1 VRFAHAL
8 RRFSAESTKSRCVFD
23 LAGKRQ
29 QIEALEEESLA
40 PDFYADRSH
49 AQRQMQLLSRLRDE
63 VTLWEGLGT
72 RLAELHELATLLE
85 EDSDP
90 RLDQEI
96 TRAVEDIES
105 TLERQRFLLMLSG
118 EHDAKSALVSIHAG
132 NGGTDAQD
140 WVQMLQRAYMRW
152 AEAHGYSVD
161 VLDVTPGEE
170 AGIKSTTFS
179 VTGPYAYG
187 YLRGEA
193 GAHRLIRLSP
203 YDSSHRR
210 QTSFAKVEVMPDIG
224 DEPIEITIRPEDL
237 EVDTF
242 RSTGKGGQ
250 HLNKTDSAV
259 RMRHKP
265 TGIVVTC
272 QNERSQ
278 IQNREV
284 ALRVLKARLYEL
296 QLEER
301 EREQARLKGAHVEAD
316 FGNQI
321 RTVTLHP
328 YNLVKDHR
336 TGAEQGDTTAYLNG
350 EMDRF
355 IEANLEARANES
367 YASSAVAQ
375 AQSS

>member
-1 VRFAHAL
+1 V
-8 RRFSAESTKSRCVFD
+8 
-23 LAGKRQ
+23 AGKRQ
-29 QIEALEEESLA
+29 QIEALERESLA
-40 PDFYADRSH
+40 PDFFADRSR
-49 AQRQMQLLSRLRDE
+49 AQQQMQLLSRLRDE
-63 VTLWEGLGT
+63 VTLWQ
-72 RLAELHELATLLE
+72 RLDARLTELHELADFLE
-85 EDSDP
+85 DEPDGPLED
-90 RLDQEI
+90 EVEH
-96 TRAVEDIES
+96 AVTDVEA
-105 TLERQRFLLMLSG
+105 TLERQRVLLMLGG

-140 WVQMLQRAYMRW
+140 WVQILQRAYMRW
-152 AEAHGYSVD
+152 AEARGYKVEL
-161 VLDVTPGEE
+161 LDITPGEE

-179 VTGPYAYG
+179 VAGPYAYG

-203 YDSSHRR
+203 FDAAHRR

-224 DEPIEITIRPEDL
+224 DDPIEIVIRPEDL

-250 HLNKTDSAV
+250 HINKTDSAV

-265 TGIVVTC
+265 TGLVVTC

-278 IQNREV
+278 IQNREL

-301 EREQARLKGAHVEAD
+301 EKEQARLKGAHVEAD
-316 FGNQI
+316 FGSQI

-336 TGAEQGDTTAYLNG
+336 TGAEQGDTNAYLNG
-350 EMDRF
+350 EMNRF
-355 IEANLEARANES
+355 IEANLEARANETW
-367 YASSAVAQ
+367 AAEAP
-375 AQSS
+375 ARP

>member
-1 VRFAHAL
+1 
-8 RRFSAESTKSRCVFD
+8 
-23 LAGKRQ
+23 
-29 QIEALEEESLA
+29 
-40 PDFYADRSH
+40 
-49 AQRQMQLLSRLRDE
+49 MQLLSRLRTE
-63 VTLWEGLGT
+63 ISTWEAMQT
-72 RLAELHELATLLE
+72 RLAELHELAEMLE
-85 EDSDP
+85 DTRDEA
-90 RLDQEI
+90 LDAE
-96 TRAVEDIES
+96 VEAALAQVEEA
-105 TLERQRFLLMLSG
+105 LERQRFLLLLNG

-152 AEAHGYSVD
+152 AEAHGYTVEL
-161 VLDVTPGEE
+161 LDETPGEE

-179 VTGPYAYG
+179 VNGPYAYG

-203 YDSSHRR
+203 FDAAHRR

-224 DEPIEITIRPEDL
+224 DEPVEITIRPEDI

-242 RSTGKGGQ
+242 RATGKGGQ
-250 HLNKTDSAV
+250 HINKTDSAV

-284 ALRVLKARLYEL
+284 ALRVLKSRLYEL
-296 QLEER
+296 QIEER
-301 EREQARLKGAHVEAD
+301 EREAARLKGAHVEAD

-321 RTVTLHP
+321 RTVTIHP

-336 TGAEQGDTTAYLNG
+336 TGAEQGDTAGYLNG
-350 EMDRF
+350 ELDRF
-355 IEANLEARANES
+355 IQANLTARAGE
-367 YASSAVAQ
+367 AAAV
-375 AQSS
+375 

>member
-1 VRFAHAL
+1 M
-8 RRFSAESTKSRCVFD
+8 
-23 LAGKRQ
+23 AGKKQ
-29 QIEALEEESLA
+29 QIDAIEQESLS
-40 PDFYADRSH
+40 PDFYSDRAH
-49 AQRQMQLLSRLRDE
+49 AQSRMQLLSRLRNDVE
-63 VTLWEGLGT
+63 TWESLHA
-72 RLAELHELATLLE
+72 RLVDLRELAEMLDAEPDETLASDVDTALQEVETELA
-85 EDSDP
+85 
-90 RLDQEI
+90 
-96 TRAVEDIES
+96 
-105 TLERQRFLLMLSG
+105 RQRFLLLLNG
-118 EHDAKSALVSIHAG
+118 EHDAKSAIISIHAG

-140 WVQMLQRAYMRW
+140 WVETLQRAYMRW
-152 AEAHGYSVD
+152 AESHGYSVEL
-161 VLDVTPGEE
+161 LDVTPGEE

-203 YDSSHRR
+203 FDAAHRR

-224 DEPIEITIRPEDL
+224 DEPVEITIRPEDL

-250 HLNKTDSAV
+250 HINKTDSAV

-265 TGIVVTC
+265 TGLVVTC

-278 IQNREV
+278 IQNREL
-284 ALRVLKARLYEL
+284 ALRVLKSRLYEL

-301 EREQARLKGAHVEAD
+301 EREAARLKGAHVEAD

-321 RTVTLHP
+321 RTVTIHP

-336 TGAEQGDTTAYLNG
+336 TGAEQGDTASYLNG

-355 IEANLEARANES
+355 IQANLTARAGEA
-367 YASSAVAQ
+367 ASV
-375 AQSS
+375 

>member
-1 VRFAHAL
+1 
-8 RRFSAESTKSRCVFD
+8 
-23 LAGKRQ
+23 
-29 QIEALEEESLA
+29 
-40 PDFYADRSH
+40 
-49 AQRQMQLLSRLRDE
+49 MQLLSRLRTE
-63 VTLWEGLGT
+63 ISTWEAMQA
-72 RLAELHELATLLE
+72 RLAELHELAEMLE
-85 EDSDP
+85 DTRDED
-90 RLDQEI
+90 LTAE
-96 TRAVEDIES
+96 VEAALAQVEEA
-105 TLERQRFLLMLSG
+105 LERQRFLLLLNG

-152 AEAHGYSVD
+152 AEAHGYTVEL
-161 VLDVTPGEE
+161 LDETPGEE

-179 VTGPYAYG
+179 VNGPYAYG

-203 YDSSHRR
+203 FDAAHRR

-224 DEPIEITIRPEDL
+224 DEPVEITIRPEDI

-242 RSTGKGGQ
+242 RATGKGGQ
-250 HLNKTDSAV
+250 HINKTDSAV

-284 ALRVLKARLYEL
+284 ALRVLKSRLYEL
-296 QLEER
+296 QIEER
-301 EREQARLKGAHVEAD
+301 EREAARLKGAHVEAD

-321 RTVTLHP
+321 RTVTIHP

-336 TGAEQGDTTAYLNG
+336 TGAEQGDTAGYLNG
-350 EMDRF
+350 ELDRF
-355 IEANLEARANES
+355 IQANLTARAGE
-367 YASSAVAQ
+367 AAAV
-375 AQSS
+375 

>member
-1 VRFAHAL
+1 M
-8 RRFSAESTKSRCVFD
+8 
-23 LAGKRQ
+23 Q
-29 QIEALEEESLA
+29 Q
-40 PDFYADRSH
+40 
-49 AQRQMQLLSRLRDE
+49 LSRLREE
-63 VTLWEGLGT
+63 VVTWDTLQT
-72 RLAELHELATLLE
+72 RLGELHELAEMLE
-85 EDSDP
+85 E
-90 RLDQEI
+90 
-96 TRAVEDIES
+96 AEDAALEAELQVAIEQINAD
-105 TLERQRFLLMLSG
+105 LERHRFRLLLNG
-118 EHDAKSALVSIHAG
+118 EHDQKSAIVSIHAG

-140 WVQMLQRAYMRW
+140 WVQMLQRMYMRW
-152 AEAHGYSVD
+152 AESHNYSVEL
-161 VLDVTPGEE
+161 LDESPGEE

-203 YDSSHRR
+203 FDAAHRR

-278 IQNREV
+278 IQNREL
-284 ALRVLKARLYEL
+284 ALRVLKARIYEME
-296 QLEER
+296 LEQR

-321 RTVTLHP
+321 RTVTIHP
-328 YNLVKDHR
+328 YNLIKDHR
-336 TGAEQGDTTAYLNG
+336 TGAEQGDTGSYLNG
-350 EMDRF
+350 EVDRF
-355 IEANLEARANES
+355 IEANLTARAGE
-367 YASSAVAQ
+367 AAAV
-375 AQSS
+375 

>member
-1 VRFAHAL
+1 
-8 RRFSAESTKSRCVFD
+8 
-23 LAGKRQ
+23 LAGKQ
-29 QIEALEEESLA
+29 QQLAAIEEESLA
-40 PDFYADRSH
+40 PDFYADRAH
-49 AQRQMQLLSRLRDE
+49 AQRQMQTLARLRDE
-63 VTLWEGLGT
+63 VTLWQSLET
-72 RLAELHELATLLE
+72 RLAELHELAALLE
-85 EDSDP
+85 DEPDP
-90 RLDQEI
+90 QIAAEVTQAAEEI
-96 TRAVEDIES
+96 EAE
-105 TLERQRFLLMLSG
+105 LERQRFRLLLSG

-140 WVQMLQRAYMRW
+140 WVQILQRAYMRW
-152 AEAHGYSVD
+152 ADAHGFKVEL
-161 VLDVTPGEE
+161 LDEMPGEE

-203 YDSSHRR
+203 FDAAHRR

-224 DEPIEITIRPEDL
+224 DEPIEISIRPEDL

-259 RMRHKP
+259 RIRHKP

-284 ALRVLKARLYEL
+284 ALRVLKSRLYEL
-296 QLEER
+296 ELEQR
-301 EREQARLKGAHVEAD
+301 EREAARIKGAHVEAD

-321 RTVTLHP
+321 RTVTIHP
-328 YNLVKDHR
+328 YTLVKDHR
-336 TGAEQGDTTAYLNG
+336 TGAETGDTTGYLNG
-350 EMDRF
+350 DLDRF
-355 IEANLEARANES
+355 IQATLTARAGET
-367 YASSAVAQ
+367 
-375 AQSS
+375 

>member
-1 VRFAHAL
+1 
-8 RRFSAESTKSRCVFD
+8 
-23 LAGKRQ
+23 
-29 QIEALEEESLA
+29 
-40 PDFYADRSH
+40 
-49 AQRQMQLLSRLRDE
+49 MQLLSRLRTE
-63 VTLWEGLGT
+63 ISTWEAMQT
-72 RLAELHELATLLE
+72 RLAELHELAEMMEDARDEALNAEVEAALAQVE
-85 EDSDP
+85 E
-90 RLDQEI
+90 
-96 TRAVEDIES
+96 
-105 TLERQRFLLMLSG
+105 TLERQRFLLLLNG

-152 AEAHGYSVD
+152 AEAHGYTVEL
-161 VLDVTPGEE
+161 LDETPGEE

-179 VTGPYAYG
+179 VNGPYAYG

-203 YDSSHRR
+203 FDAAHRR

-224 DEPIEITIRPEDL
+224 DEPVEITIRPEDI

-242 RSTGKGGQ
+242 RATGKGGQ
-250 HLNKTDSAV
+250 HINKTDSAV

-284 ALRVLKARLYEL
+284 ALRVLKSRLYEL
-296 QLEER
+296 QIEER
-301 EREQARLKGAHVEAD
+301 EREAARLKGAHVEAD

-321 RTVTLHP
+321 RTVTIHP

-336 TGAEQGDTTAYLNG
+336 TGAEQGDTAGYLNG
-350 EMDRF
+350 ELDRF
-355 IEANLEARANES
+355 IQANLTARAGE
-367 YASSAVAQ
+367 AAAV
-375 AQSS
+375 

>member
-1 VRFAHAL
+1 VRFAPAL
-8 RRFSAESTKSRCVFD
+8 RRSSAVFTKSRCVFD
-23 LAGKRQ
+23 LAGKQ
-29 QIEALEEESLA
+29 NQLEALEEESLA
-40 PDFYADRSH
+40 PNFYADRSH

-63 VTLWEGLGT
+63 VTLWRGLDA
-72 RLAELHELATLLE
+72 RLGELHELAVLLE
-85 EDSDP
+85 DDADE
-90 RLDQEI
+90 RLEEEI
-96 TRAVEDIES
+96 ARAVAEVEA

-152 AEAHGYSVD
+152 ADKHGYKVE
-161 VLDVTPGEE
+161 VLDVMPGEE

-179 VTGPYAYG
+179 VAGPYAYG

-203 YDSSHRR
+203 FDAAHRR
-210 QTSFAKVEVMPDIG
+210 QTSFAKVEIMPDVG
-224 DEPIEITIRPEDL
+224 DEPIAIVIRPEDL
-237 EVDTF
+237 EIDTF

-265 TGIVVTC
+265 TGVVVTC

-278 IQNREV
+278 IQNREL
-284 ALRVLKARLYEL
+284 ALRVLKSRLYEL

-316 FGNQI
+316 FGSQI

-328 YNLVKDHR
+328 YTLVKDHR
-336 TGAEQGDTTAYLNG
+336 TGAEQGDTIAYLDG

-355 IEANLEARANES
+355 IDANLEARANEKWLAEAPAKS
-367 YASSAVAQ
+367 
-375 AQSS
+375 

>member
-1 VRFAHAL
+1 VRFAPPL
-8 RRFSAESTKSRCVFD
+8 KPSSAAFTKSWCVFD
-23 LAGKRQ
+23 LAGKQ
-29 QIEALEEESLA
+29 KQLETLEEESLA
-40 PDFYADRSH
+40 PDFYADRSR

-63 VTLWEGLGT
+63 VNLWQGLET
-72 RLAELHELATLLE
+72 HLTELHELAVLLE
-85 EDSDP
+85 DDP
-90 RLDQEI
+90 DDALEAEVA
-96 TRAVEDIES
+96 RAVADAEA

-118 EHDAKSALVSIHAG
+118 EHDAKPALVSIHAG

-152 AEAHGYSVD
+152 ADGRGYKVE
-161 VLDVTPGEE
+161 VLDVMPGEE

-203 YDSSHRR
+203 FDAAHRR
-210 QTSFAKVEVMPDIG
+210 QTSFAKVEVMPDVG
-224 DEPIEITIRPEDL
+224 DEPISIVIRPEDL

-265 TGIVVTC
+265 TGLVVTC

-278 IQNREV
+278 IQNREL
-284 ALRVLKARLYEL
+284 ALRVLKSRLYEL

-316 FGNQI
+316 FGSQI

-328 YNLVKDHR
+328 YTLVKDHR
-336 TGAEQGDTTAYLNG
+336 TGAEQGDTAAYLNG

-355 IEANLEARANES
+355 IEANLEARANETW
-367 YASSAVAQ
+367 AVAE
-375 AQSS
+375 APAKG

>member
-1 VRFAHAL
+1 L
-8 RRFSAESTKSRCVFD
+8 D
-23 LAGKRQ
+23 GKQ
-29 QIEALEEESLA
+29 HQIETLEEESLT

-63 VTLWEGLGT
+63 VGLWQGLAT
-72 RLAELHELATLLE
+72 RLAELHELATL
-85 EDSDP
+85 
-90 RLDQEI
+90 
-96 TRAVEDIES
+96 VEDEPDPDLEREIAES
-105 TLERQRFLLMLSG
+105 VAEVEATLERQRFLLMLSG
-118 EHDAKSALVSIHAG
+118 EHDAKSAIVSIHAG

-140 WVQMLQRAYMRW
+140 WVQMLQRAYIRW
-152 AEAHGYSVD
+152 AEAHGYSVEM
-161 VLDVTPGEE
+161 LDEMPGEE

-203 YDSSHRR
+203 FDASHRR

-224 DEPIEITIRPEDL
+224 DEPIAIVIRPEDI

-265 TGIVVTC
+265 TGLVVTC

-296 QLEER
+296 QLKER
-301 EREQARLKGAHVEAD
+301 EAEQARLKGAHVEAD

-336 TGAEQGDTTAYLNG
+336 TGAEQGDTTTYLNG

-355 IEANLEARANES
+355 IQANLEARANES
-367 YASSAVAQ
+367 YAVSAVGGA
-375 AQSS
+375 

>member
-1 VRFAHAL
+1 M
-8 RRFSAESTKSRCVFD
+8 KSRCVFD

-29 QIEALEEESLA
+29 HVEALEEESLA
-40 PDFYADRSH
+40 PDFYADRLH
-49 AQRQMQLLSRLRDE
+49 AQRQMQLLSRMRDE
-63 VTLWEGLGT
+63 VALWEGLEV
-72 RLAELHELATLLE
+72 RLKELHELAVLLE
-85 EDSDP
+85 DESDAD
-90 RLDQEI
+90 LEEEVE
-96 TRAVEDIES
+96 RAVAEVER
-105 TLERQRFLLMLSG
+105 TLDRQRFLLMLSG

-140 WVQMLQRAYMRW
+140 WVQILQRAYMRW
-152 AEAHGYSVD
+152 AEAHGFAVE
-161 VLDVTPGEE
+161 VLDVMPGEE

-179 VTGPYAYG
+179 VSGQYAYG

-203 YDSSHRR
+203 FDAAHRR

-224 DEPIEITIRPEDL
+224 DEPIEIVIRPEDL
-237 EVDTF
+237 EIDTF

-265 TGIVVTC
+265 TGLVVTC

-278 IQNREV
+278 IQNREL
-284 ALRVLKARLYEL
+284 ALRVLKARLYERQL
-296 QLEER
+296 QER
-301 EREQARLKGAHVEAD
+301 ETEQARLKGAHVEAD

-328 YNLVKDHR
+328 YTLVKDHR
-336 TGAEQGDTTAYLNG
+336 TGAEQGDTVAYLNG
-350 EMDRF
+350 ELDRF

-367 YASSAVAQ
+367 YATPAATQ
-375 AQSS
+375 A

>member
-1 VRFAHAL
+1 
-8 RRFSAESTKSRCVFD
+8 
-23 LAGKRQ
+23 
-29 QIEALEEESLA
+29 
-40 PDFYADRSH
+40 
-49 AQRQMQLLSRLRDE
+49 MQLLSRLRTE
-63 VTLWEGLGT
+63 ISTWEAMQT
-72 RLAELHELATLLE
+72 RLAELHELAEMLE
-85 EDSDP
+85 DARDEA
-90 RLDQEI
+90 LNAE
-96 TRAVEDIES
+96 VEAALAQVEAA
-105 TLERQRFLLMLSG
+105 LERQRFLLLLNG

-152 AEAHGYSVD
+152 AEAHGYTVEL
-161 VLDVTPGEE
+161 LDETPGEE

-179 VTGPYAYG
+179 VNGPYAYG

-203 YDSSHRR
+203 FDAAHRR
-210 QTSFAKVEVMPDIG
+210 QTSFAKVEGMPDIG
-224 DEPIEITIRPEDL
+224 DEPVEITIRPEDI

-242 RSTGKGGQ
+242 RATGKGGQ
-250 HLNKTDSAV
+250 HINKTDSAV

-284 ALRVLKARLYEL
+284 ALRVLKSRLYEL
-296 QLEER
+296 QIEER
-301 EREQARLKGAHVEAD
+301 EREAARLKGAHVEAD

-321 RTVTLHP
+321 RTVTIHP

-336 TGAEQGDTTAYLNG
+336 TGAEQGDTAGYLNG
-350 EMDRF
+350 ELDRF
-355 IEANLEARANES
+355 IQANLTARAGE
-367 YASSAVAQ
+367 AAAV
-375 AQSS
+375 

>member
-1 VRFAHAL
+1 M
-8 RRFSAESTKSRCVFD
+8 KSRCIFD
-23 LAGKRQ
+23 LAGKNHEIAR
-29 QIEALEEESLA
+29 IEEAALA
-40 PDFYADRSH
+40 PDFYADRAN
-49 AQRQMQLLSRLRDE
+49 AQRQMQTLARLRDD
-63 VTLWEGLGT
+63 VTTWETLQR
-72 RLAELHELATLLE
+72 RLADLFELAEMLDVEPDAQLE
-85 EDSDP
+85 AEVASEVA
-90 RLDQEI
+90 Q
-96 TRAVEDIES
+96 IEEE
-105 TLERQRFLLMLSG
+105 LERQRFKLLLNG

-140 WVQMLQRAYMRW
+140 WVQMLQRAYIRW
-152 AEAHGYSVD
+152 AEQHGYKVEL
-161 VLDVTPGEE
+161 LDETPGEE

-179 VTGPYAYG
+179 VSGPYAYG

-203 YDSSHRR
+203 FDAAHRR

-224 DEPIEITIRPEDL
+224 DEPIEIVIRPEDI
-237 EVDTF
+237 EVDTY

-250 HLNKTDSAV
+250 HINKTDSAV

-284 ALRVLKARLYEL
+284 ALRVLKSRLYEL

-301 EREQARLKGAHVEAD
+301 EREAARLKGQHVEAD

-321 RTVTLHP
+321 RTVTIHP
-328 YNLVKDHR
+328 YSLVKDHR
-336 TGAEQGDTTAYLNG
+336 TGAETGDTTGYLNG
-350 EMDRF
+350 DLDRF
-355 IEANLEARANES
+355 IQANLTARAGEE
-367 YASSAVAQ
+367 AKV
-375 AQSS
+375 

>member
-1 VRFAHAL
+1 VIFARTSKRYSGAC
-8 RRFSAESTKSRCVFD
+8 TKLRCVFD
-23 LAGKRQ
+23 LDGKQ
-29 QIEALEEESLA
+29 HQIEALEEESLS

-63 VTLWEGLGT
+63 VGLWQGLTT
-72 RLAELHELATLLE
+72 RLAELHELATL
-85 EDSDP
+85 
-90 RLDQEI
+90 
-96 TRAVEDIES
+96 VEDEPDPDLEREIAEAVAEVEA

-118 EHDAKSALVSIHAG
+118 EHDAKSAIVSIHAG

-140 WVQMLQRAYMRW
+140 WVQMLQRAYIRW
-152 AEAHGYSVD
+152 AEAHGYSVEM
-161 VLDVTPGEE
+161 LDEMPGEE

-203 YDSSHRR
+203 FDASHRR

-224 DEPIEITIRPEDL
+224 DEPIEIVIRPEDL

-265 TGIVVTC
+265 TGLVVTC

-296 QLEER
+296 QLKER
-301 EREQARLKGAHVEAD
+301 EAEQARLKGAHVEAD

-355 IEANLEARANES
+355 IQANLEARANES
-367 YASSAVAQ
+367 YATSTVGGA
-375 AQSS
+375 

>member
-1 VRFAHAL
+1 
-8 RRFSAESTKSRCVFD
+8 
-23 LAGKRQ
+23 
-29 QIEALEEESLA
+29 
-40 PDFYADRSH
+40 
-49 AQRQMQLLSRLRDE
+49 MQLLSRLRDE
-63 VTLWEGLGT
+63 VALWEQLSARLT
-72 RLAELHELATLLE
+72 ELDELAELIESEPDSDLQREVTAALDDIDATL
-85 EDSDP
+85 D
-90 RLDQEI
+90 
-96 TRAVEDIES
+96 
-105 TLERQRFLLMLSG
+105 RQRFLLMLSG
-118 EHDAKSALVSIHAG
+118 EHDTKSALVSIHAG

-140 WVQMLQRAYMRW
+140 WVQTLQRAYMRW
-152 AEAHGYSVD
+152 AEAHGYAVD
-161 VLDVTPGEE
+161 LLDSTPGEE

-203 YDSSHRR
+203 FDASHRR
-210 QTSFAKVEVMPDIG
+210 QTSFAKVEVMPDVG
-224 DEPIEITIRPEDL
+224 DEPIDIVIRPEDL

-250 HLNKTDSAV
+250 HINKTDSAV

-265 TGIVVTC
+265 TGLVVTC

-278 IQNREV
+278 IQNREM
-284 ALRVLKARLYEL
+284 ALRVLKSRLYEL
-296 QLEER
+296 ELKAR
-301 EREQARLKGAHVEAD
+301 ESEQARLKGVHVEAD

-355 IEANLEARANES
+355 IEANLRARANET
-367 YASSAVAQ
+367 YAASAMAGK
-375 AQSS
+375 

>member
-1 VRFAHAL
+1 
-8 RRFSAESTKSRCVFD
+8 
-23 LAGKRQ
+23 
-29 QIEALEEESLA
+29 
-40 PDFYADRSH
+40 
-49 AQRQMQLLSRLRDE
+49 MQLLSRLRTE
-63 VTLWEGLGT
+63 ISTWEAMQT
-72 RLAELHELATLLE
+72 RLAELHELAEMLE
-85 EDSDP
+85 G
-90 RLDQEI
+90 
-96 TRAVEDIES
+96 TRDEALAAEVEAALAQVEE
-105 TLERQRFLLMLSG
+105 TLERQRFLLLLNG
-118 EHDAKSALVSIHAG
+118 EHDARSALVSIHAG

-152 AEAHGYSVD
+152 AEAHGYTVEL
-161 VLDVTPGEE
+161 LDETPGEE

-179 VTGPYAYG
+179 VNGPYAYG

-203 YDSSHRR
+203 FDAAHRR

-224 DEPIEITIRPEDL
+224 DEPVEITIRPEDI

-242 RSTGKGGQ
+242 RATGKGGQ
-250 HLNKTDSAV
+250 HINKTDSAV

-284 ALRVLKARLYEL
+284 ALRVLKSRLYEL
-296 QLEER
+296 QIEER
-301 EREQARLKGAHVEAD
+301 EREAARLKGAHVEAD

-321 RTVTLHP
+321 RTVTIHP

-336 TGAEQGDTTAYLNG
+336 TGAEQGDTASYLNG
-350 EMDRF
+350 ELDRF
-355 IEANLEARANES
+355 IQANLTARAGE
-367 YASSAVAQ
+367 AAAV
-375 AQSS
+375 

>member
-1 VRFAHAL
+1 
-8 RRFSAESTKSRCVFD
+8 
-23 LAGKRQ
+23 
-29 QIEALEEESLA
+29 
-40 PDFYADRSH
+40 
-49 AQRQMQLLSRLRDE
+49 MQTLSRLRDE
-63 VTLWEGLGT
+63 VTTWESLVA
-72 RLAELHELATLLE
+72 RLAEMHELATILE

-90 RLDQEI
+90 QLDAELSAQI
-96 TRAVEDIES
+96 TEVEAE
-105 TLERQRFLLMLSG
+105 LERQRFRLLLRG
-118 EHDAKSALVSIHAG
+118 EHDAKSAIVSIHAG

-140 WVQMLQRAYMRW
+140 WVEMLQRAYLRW
-152 AEAHGYSVD
+152 AEAHGYKVEL
-161 VLDVTPGEE
+161 LDESPGEE

-203 YDSSHRR
+203 FDAAHRR

-237 EVDTF
+237 ETDTF

-259 RMRHKP
+259 RIRHKP

-278 IQNREV
+278 IQNREL
-284 ALRVLKARLYEL
+284 AMRVLKARLYEL
-296 QLEER
+296 ELEER

-321 RTVTLHP
+321 RTVTIHP

-336 TGAEQGDTTAYLNG
+336 TGAETGDTQGYLNG
-350 EMDRF
+350 GLDHF
-355 IEANLEARANES
+355 IQANLTARAGE
-367 YASSAVAQ
+367 ALALA
-375 AQSS
+375 

>member
-1 VRFAHAL
+1 MSEIRTRIEALQRRVYEITVRL
-8 RRFSAESTKSRCVFD
+8 D
-23 LAGKRQ
+23 LAGKQ
-29 QIEALEEESLA
+29 SQIETLEEASLA
-40 PDFYADRSH
+40 PDFYADRSSS
-49 AQRQMQLLSRLRDE
+49 QSQMRLLSRLRDE
-63 VTLWEGLGT
+63 VTLWNGLTT
-72 RLAELHELATLLE
+72 RLAELHELAIFLDDE
-85 EDSDP
+85 PDP
-90 RLDQEI
+90 DLSQEVE
-96 TRAVEDIES
+96 TAVVEVEATI
-105 TLERQRFLLMLSG
+105 ERQRFLLMLSG

-140 WVQMLQRAYMRW
+140 WVQILQRAYMRW
-152 AEAHGYSVD
+152 ADAHGYAVD
-161 VLDVTPGEE
+161 VLDVMPGEE

-203 YDSSHRR
+203 FDAAHRR

-224 DEPIEITIRPEDL
+224 DDPIEITIRPDDL

-259 RMRHKP
+259 RIRHKP

-296 QLEER
+296 ELEQR
-301 EREQARLKGAHVEAD
+301 EREAARLKGVHVEAD

-328 YNLVKDHR
+328 YTLVKDHR
-336 TGAEQGDTTAYLNG
+336 TGADQGDTTAYLNG
-350 EMDRF
+350 EMDHL
-355 IEANLEARANES
+355 IQAVLQARANES
-367 YASSAVAQ
+367 YAAAETH
-375 AQSS
+375 A